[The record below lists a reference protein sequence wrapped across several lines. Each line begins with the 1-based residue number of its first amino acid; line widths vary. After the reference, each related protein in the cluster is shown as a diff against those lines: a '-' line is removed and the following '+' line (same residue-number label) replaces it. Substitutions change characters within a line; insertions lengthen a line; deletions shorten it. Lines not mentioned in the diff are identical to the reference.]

1 VGSYE
6 TPPPFLCQY
15 LRPSEEVEGQ
25 LSEQSV
31 RGVLDQSGKP
41 GPMSVMMKMADA
53 KILFHHV
60 PDLGDGLIP
69 LYLIGGQ
76 LSTPRGFSHDAV
88 LDIVKAQK
96 PTIVLSKVA
105 FVCKDL
111 LYGIFGMTTAGHT
124 EREIGAVMER
134 SRSHFCRQDKAI
146 TGIHG
151 GMLFQT
157 KVGLVILDRPVGIEI
172 AGKLHRL
179 SQLIQI
185 SLRRL
190 SFDPF
195 FPQFVLAEG
204 MTCRFHQTGIDG
216 NALIDG

>member
-1 VGSYE
+1 
-6 TPPPFLCQY
+6 
-15 LRPSEEVEGQ
+15 
-25 LSEQSV
+25 
-31 RGVLDQSGKP
+31 
-41 GPMSVMMKMADA
+41 MSVMMKMADA

-60 PDLGDGLIP
+60 PDLGDGFIP
-69 LYLIGGQ
+69 LYLIRGQ
-76 LSTPRGFSHDAV
+76 LSTPRGFSHNAV

-96 PTIVLSKVA
+96 LTVVLSKVA
-105 FVCKDL
+105 LVCKDFL
-111 LYGIFGMTTAGHT
+111 DWILSMATAGDT
-124 EREIGAVMER
+124 QRKIRAVMER
-134 SRSHFCRQDKAI
+134 GRGHFRGQNEPI
-146 TGIHG
+146 MGIHG

-157 KVGLVILDRPVGIEI
+157 KVGFIILDRPVGIEI

-204 MTCRFHQTGIDG
+204 MTCRLYQTGIDG
-216 NALIDG
+216 NAFIDG